1 MKKIK
6 SIALMLVAILSLS
19 ILTGCSS
26 NNESADTAKTR
37 VVKTSKGDVKIPANP
52 KRIVDISGSSEELV
66 ILGYTP
72 NLITKPTPIP
82 SNNPPNTVA
91 KSISLVSSGTGL
103 NCSSNTENTNIAYAA
118 FIKKL
123 FPNCL
128 YPKIKKGIFK
138 TKVRILNLTLVI

>member
-26 NNESADTAKTR
+26 NNESADKAETR
-37 VVKTSKGDVKIPANP
+37 VVKTSKGDVEIHANQ

-72 NLITKPTPIP
+72 
-82 SNNPPNTVA
+82 VA
-91 KSISLVSSGTGL
+91 TANVDS
-103 NCSSNTENTNIAYAA
+103 YDQ
-118 FIKKL
+118 
-123 FPNCL
+123 
-128 YPKIKKGIFK
+128 
-138 TKVRILNLTLVI
+138 

>member
-1 MKKIK
+1 MMFLFIKI
-6 SIALMLVAILSLS
+6 A
-19 ILTGCSS
+19 T
-26 NNESADTAKTR
+26 
-37 VVKTSKGDVKIPANP
+37 TSVPSRHA
-52 KRIVDISGSSEELV
+52 
-66 ILGYTP
+66 P

-138 TKVRILNLTLVI
+138 TKVRILNLTLVILIYILSTDFSIY